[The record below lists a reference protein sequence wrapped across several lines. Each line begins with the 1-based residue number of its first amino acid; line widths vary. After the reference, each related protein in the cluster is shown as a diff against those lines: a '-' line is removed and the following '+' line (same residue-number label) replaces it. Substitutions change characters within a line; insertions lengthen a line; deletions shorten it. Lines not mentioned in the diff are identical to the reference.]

1 MFMLKDT
8 VFSVFC
14 TYILNSHHSRM
25 FFYMIFANLGIIT
38 SVEKC
43 KGKTPSQAVWLFPSG
58 CSHAYWPTESLTCK
72 KTETFAGKDKMN
84 KHSLM
89 LILQSLITPFS
100 KLFNLSQM

>member
-8 VFSVFC
+8 AFSVFC

-43 KGKTPSQAVWLFPSG
+43 KGKTRSQAV
-58 CSHAYWPTESLTCK
+58 
-72 KTETFAGKDKMN
+72 
-84 KHSLM
+84 
-89 LILQSLITPFS
+89 
-100 KLFNLSQM
+100 